1 MTWGV
6 LPASP
11 LRETALVKVARLFE
25 EQRYSGKRSQEL
37 RSMSDDTQ
45 AGKPT
50 LSDENFAE
58 LFEQYSEGAGD
69 NVRLGDQLQ
78 GTIISIGEKS
88 VFVDTG
94 TKIDGVVDREE
105 LLDEQGECSCAVG
118 DSLTLYVVARSEHE
132 IVLSKAISGVGGLNM
147 LQEAFENKVP
157 VEGSVVEACKGGFH
171 VQMMKRRAFCP
182 VSQIDT
188 HYVEDTEP
196 FIGNT
201 YEFLIT
207 KLEEKGRN
215 IVVSRRSLLERQQKE
230 AAKAFMETVSVG
242 DILEGKVVRIKEFGA
257 FVELVPG
264 VEGMVHISELSWSR
278 VQRPEDVV
286 ALNDMVKV
294 RLLGIDQ
301 LDNGQLKL
309 SLSMKQAMGDPWDK
323 VMEKFHPGDKI
334 LGKVVRCAPFGAF
347 VELVPGIDGLV
358 HISEMSYT
366 KRVLKPED
374 EVKPGETV
382 SVIIKTIEPEK
393 RRISLSIRE
402 TFGDP
407 WADVSAKYAKGQA
420 VQGTVEKK
428 EKFGFFVQ
436 LEPGITGLLP
446 LSLIRK
452 SESAKDIEKLEVGA
466 TVAVRIETVNPEERK
481 ISLMPG
487 DARESGDWKK
497 FAEPVPTSMG
507 NLGNLLQA
515 AMDKKKKR

>member
-1 MTWGV
+1 
-6 LPASP
+6 
-11 LRETALVKVARLFE
+11 
-25 EQRYSGKRSQEL
+25 
-37 RSMSDDTQ
+37 MSDETQ
-45 AGKPT
+45 AEKT
-50 LSDENFAE
+50 TSSDENFAE

-69 NVRLGDQLQ
+69 SVRLGDQLQ
-78 GTIISIGEKS
+78 GTVISIGEKS

-105 LLDEQGECSCAVG
+105 LLDEHGECTCAVG

-132 IVLSKAISGVGGLNM
+132 IVLSKAISGVGGLTM
-147 LQEAFENKVP
+147 LQEAFDNKVP
-157 VEGSVVEACKGGFH
+157 VEGMVMEACKGGFS

-182 VSQIDT
+182 VSQIDN

-207 KLEEKGRN
+207 RLEENGRN
-215 IVVSRRSLLERQQKE
+215 IVISRRSLLERQQKE
-230 AAKAFMETVSVG
+230 AAQSFMQEVSVG

-286 ALNDMVKV
+286 ALGEKVKV

-301 LDNGQLKL
+301 LDNGQLKI
-309 SLSMKQAMGDPWDK
+309 SLSMKQAMTDPWDD
-323 VMEKFHPGDKI
+323 VTEKFHPGDKV

-347 VELVPGIDGLV
+347 VELVPGVDGLV

-366 KRVLKPED
+366 KRVLKTED
-374 EVKPGETV
+374 EVKPGEMV
-382 SVIIKTIEPEK
+382 SVIIKAIEPDKK
-393 RRISLSIRE
+393 RIALSIRE
-402 TFGDP
+402 TYGDP
-407 WADVSAKYAKGQA
+407 WADVAAKYTKGQA
-420 VQGTVEKK
+420 VHGTVEKK

-436 LEPGITGLLP
+436 LEPGIIGLLP

-452 SESAKDIEKLEVGA
+452 SESAGEIEKRKVGD
-466 TVAVRIETVNPEERK
+466 VIAVRIEAVNVEERK

-487 DARESGDWKK
+487 DARETGDWKK
-497 FAEPVPTSMG
+497 FVEPAKVSMG
-507 NLGNLLQA
+507 NLGSLLQA
-515 AMDKKKKR
+515 AMNKKKKK

>member
-1 MTWGV
+1 
-6 LPASP
+6 
-11 LRETALVKVARLFE
+11 
-25 EQRYSGKRSQEL
+25 
-37 RSMSDDTQ
+37 MSDETQ
-45 AGKPT
+45 AEKT
-50 LSDENFAE
+50 TSSDENFAE

-69 NVRLGDQLQ
+69 SVRLGDQLQ
-78 GTIISIGEKS
+78 GTVISIGEKS

-105 LLDEQGECSCAVG
+105 LLDEHGECTCAVG

-132 IVLSKAISGVGGLNM
+132 IVLSKAISGVGGLTL
-147 LQEAFENKVP
+147 LQEAFDNKVP
-157 VEGSVVEACKGGFH
+157 VEGMVMEACKGGFT
-171 VQMMKRRAFCP
+171 VQIMKRRAFCP
-182 VSQIDT
+182 VSQIDN

-207 KLEEKGRN
+207 RLEENGRN
-215 IVVSRRSLLERQQKE
+215 IVISRRSLLERQQKE
-230 AAKAFMETVSVG
+230 AAQSFMQEVSVG

-286 ALNDMVKV
+286 ALGEKVKV

-301 LDNGQLKL
+301 LDNGQLKI
-309 SLSMKQAMGDPWDK
+309 SLSMKQAMTDPWDD
-323 VMEKFHPGDKI
+323 VTEKFHPGDKV

-347 VELVPGIDGLV
+347 VELVPGVDGLV

-366 KRVLKPED
+366 KRVLKTED
-374 EVKPGETV
+374 EVKPGEMV
-382 SVIIKTIEPEK
+382 SVIIKAIEPDKK
-393 RRISLSIRE
+393 RIALSIRE
-402 TFGDP
+402 TYGDP
-407 WADVSAKYAKGQA
+407 WADVAAKYTKGQA
-420 VQGTVEKK
+420 VHGTVEKK

-436 LEPGITGLLP
+436 LEPGIIGLLP

-452 SESAKDIEKLEVGA
+452 SESAGEIEKRKVGD
-466 TVAVRIETVNPEERK
+466 VIAVRIEAVNVEERK

-487 DARESGDWKK
+487 DARETGDWKK
-497 FAEPVPTSMG
+497 FVEPAKVSMG
-507 NLGNLLQA
+507 NLGSLLQA
-515 AMDKKKKR
+515 AMDKKKKK

>member
-1 MTWGV
+1 
-6 LPASP
+6 
-11 LRETALVKVARLFE
+11 
-25 EQRYSGKRSQEL
+25 
-37 RSMSDDTQ
+37 MSDETQ
-45 AGKPT
+45 AEKT
-50 LSDENFAE
+50 TSSDENFAE

-69 NVRLGDQLQ
+69 SVRLGDQLQ
-78 GTIISIGEKS
+78 GTVISIGEKS

-105 LLDEQGECSCAVG
+105 LLDEHGECTCAVG

-132 IVLSKAISGVGGLNM
+132 IVLSKAISGVGGLTL
-147 LQEAFENKVP
+147 LQEAFDNKVP
-157 VEGSVVEACKGGFH
+157 VEGMVMEACKGGFS

-182 VSQIDT
+182 VSQIDN

-207 KLEEKGRN
+207 RLEENGRN
-215 IVVSRRSLLERQQKE
+215 IVISRRSLLERQQKE
-230 AAKAFMETVSVG
+230 AAQSFMQEVSVG
-242 DILEGKVVRIKEFGA
+242 DILEGKVVRIKEFGG

-286 ALNDMVKV
+286 ALGEKVKV

-301 LDNGQLKL
+301 LDNGQLKI
-309 SLSMKQAMGDPWDK
+309 SLSMKQAMTDPWDD
-323 VMEKFHPGDKI
+323 VTEKFHPGDKV

-347 VELVPGIDGLV
+347 VELVPGVDGLV

-366 KRVLKPED
+366 KRVLKTED
-374 EVKPGETV
+374 EVKPGEMV
-382 SVIIKTIEPEK
+382 SVIIKTIEPDKK
-393 RRISLSIRE
+393 RIALSIRE
-402 TFGDP
+402 TYGDP
-407 WADVSAKYAKGQA
+407 WADVAAKYTKGQA
-420 VQGTVEKK
+420 VHGTVEKK

-436 LEPGITGLLP
+436 LEPGIIGLLP

-452 SESAKDIEKLEVGA
+452 SESAGEIEKRKVGD
-466 TVAVRIETVNPEERK
+466 VIAVRIEAVNVEERK

-487 DARESGDWKK
+487 DARETGDWKK
-497 FAEPVPTSMG
+497 FVEPAKVSMG
-507 NLGNLLQA
+507 NLGSLLQA
-515 AMDKKKKR
+515 AMNKKKKK

>member
-1 MTWGV
+1 
-6 LPASP
+6 
-11 LRETALVKVARLFE
+11 
-25 EQRYSGKRSQEL
+25 
-37 RSMSDDTQ
+37 MSDDTQ
-45 AGKPT
+45 AEKT
-50 LSDENFAE
+50 TSSDENFAE

-69 NVRLGDQLQ
+69 SVRLGDQLQ
-78 GTIISIGEKS
+78 GTVISIGEKS

-105 LLDEQGECSCAVG
+105 LLDEHGECTCAVG

-132 IVLSKAISGVGGLNM
+132 IVLSKAISGVGGLTL
-147 LQEAFENKVP
+147 LQEAFDNKVP
-157 VEGSVVEACKGGFH
+157 VEGMVMEACKGGFT
-171 VQMMKRRAFCP
+171 VQIMKRRAFCP
-182 VSQIDT
+182 VSQIDN

-207 KLEEKGRN
+207 RLEENGRN

-230 AAKAFMETVSVG
+230 AAQSFMQKVSVG
-242 DILEGKVVRIKEFGA
+242 DILEGKVVRIKEFGG

-286 ALNDMVKV
+286 ALGEKVKV

-301 LDNGQLKL
+301 LDNGQLKI
-309 SLSMKQAMGDPWDK
+309 SLSMKQAMTDPWDD
-323 VMEKFHPGDKI
+323 VTEKFHPGDKV

-347 VELVPGIDGLV
+347 VELVPGVDGLV

-366 KRVLKPED
+366 KRVLKTED
-374 EVKPGETV
+374 EVKPGEMV
-382 SVIIKTIEPEK
+382 SVIIKTIEPDKK
-393 RRISLSIRE
+393 RIALSIRE
-402 TFGDP
+402 TYGDP
-407 WADVSAKYAKGQA
+407 WADVAAKYTKGQA
-420 VQGTVEKK
+420 VHGTVEKK

-436 LEPGITGLLP
+436 LEPGIIGLLP

-452 SESAKDIEKLEVGA
+452 SESAGEIEKRKVGD
-466 TVAVRIETVNPEERK
+466 VIAVRIEAVNIEERK

-487 DARESGDWKK
+487 DARETGDWKK
-497 FAEPVPTSMG
+497 FVEPAKVSMG
-507 NLGNLLQA
+507 NLGSLLQA
-515 AMDKKKKR
+515 AMNKKKKK